1 MAIER
6 REQMNLQELQN
17 AWIEAGNKVTDLFNK
32 KVALQKNYEADPES
46 VSAED
51 MKKAAEDY
59 NKAIQA
65 RDFAKQNYDDAVE
78 AQKVNK
84 PTSKPVK
91 NEAEPEKKNAV
102 SGFKDMLKHPMK
114 YMENLS
120 SSKTSDG
127 NAGLT
132 IPDDQQTQI
141 NTLVR
146 QYDDLRDLVTIEN
159 TGTDHGT
166 RNIEPFENIKPMDQ
180 LDDIPDDSTNNS
192 TYAWQNQDI
201 KEGDYP
207 SVKQLSYNIHDYS
220 DIFYASNDLLNDSD
234 ANIEAWMNQ
243 HIARKANVTY
253 NSKIIGLL
261 PNSQKKA
268 TITKL
273 DDIID
278 ALGQLNMALWSGAT
292 LLTNKSGFLTLAK
305 VRMSDGSRAMSTDP
319 RTQQTFFN
327 MDGMQYVNVR
337 VVEDMWLPNNTTVGG
352 KYQSHPFYFGNFKE
366 FIHMYDRQ
374 QMSLLT
380 SNVTD
385 QAFKRNQIAIR
396 ALLRFDTKIWDDEA
410 IVSGSFDKVESQP
423 MLMQAV
429 QVPTGNNGG
438 ADNGGTGK

>member
-6 REQMNLQELQN
+6 GEQMNLQELQN

-32 KVALQKNYEADPES
+32 KVALQKKYEADPES

-78 AQKVNK
+78 ASKVNK
-84 PTSKPVK
+84 PTSKPIENK
-91 NEAEPEKKNAV
+91 AEDKSKDV
-102 SGFKDMLKHPMK
+102 ISGFKDMLKNPMK

-120 SSKTSDG
+120 SSSTSDG

-141 NTLVR
+141 NTLMR
-146 QYDDLRDLVTIEN
+146 QYDDLRDLVTIE
-159 TGTDHGT
+159 TVGTDHGT
-166 RNIEPFENIKPMDQ
+166 RNIEPFSDIKPMDQ

-192 TYAWQNQDI
+192 TYKWQDQDI
-201 KEGDYP
+201 KEGDYS
-207 SVKQLSYNIHDYS
+207 SVKQLSYNIHDYG
-220 DIFYASNDLLNDSD
+220 DVFFAPNDLINDSN
-234 ANIEAWMNQ
+234 ANIEAWLNQ

-261 PNSQKKA
+261 PKSQKKA

-278 ALGQLNMALWSGAT
+278 ALGQLDMALWGSAT
-292 LLTNKSGFLTLAK
+292 LLTNKSGFLALAK
-305 VRMSDGSRAMSTDP
+305 VRMSDGTRAMSVDP
-319 RTQQTFFN
+319 RTQQTTFN

-337 VVEDMWLPNNTTVGG
+337 VVEDTWLPNNTNGSG

-366 FIHMYDRQ
+366 FIHLYDRQ

-380 SNVTD
+380 SNIAD
-385 QAFKRNQIAIR
+385 NAFRRNQTAIR

-423 MLMQAV
+423 MLMQSV
-429 QVPTGNNGG
+429 QAPS
-438 ADNGGTGK
+438 DKGGTQAETANH

>member
-6 REQMNLQELQN
+6 RERMNLQELQN

-59 NKAIQA
+59 NKAVQA

-84 PTSKPVK
+84 PANKPVENKAEEKSK
-91 NEAEPEKKNAV
+91 NIA
-102 SGFKDMLKHPMK
+102 SGFKDMLRNPMK

-120 SSKTSDG
+120 SSSTADG

-141 NTLVR
+141 NTLMR

-159 TGTDHGT
+159 VGTDHGT
-166 RNIEPFENIKPMDQ
+166 RNIEPFSEITPMDQ

-192 TYAWQNQDI
+192 DYKWQDKDI

-207 SVKQLSYNIHDYS
+207 SVKQLSYNIHDYG
-220 DIFYASNDLLNDSD
+220 DVFFAPNDLINDSN
-234 ANIEAWMNQ
+234 ANIEAWLNQ
-243 HIARKANVTY
+243 HIARKNVVTY
-253 NSKIIGLL
+253 NSKIVGLL

-278 ALGQLNMALWSGAT
+278 ALGELDMALWGGAT

-305 VRMSDGSRAMSTDP
+305 VRMSDGSRAMNVDP
-319 RTQQTFFN
+319 RTQQTTFN
-327 MDGMQYVNVR
+327 MDGMQYINVR
-337 VVEDMWLPNNTTVGG
+337 VVEDRYLPNNTTVGG

-380 SNVTD
+380 SNIAD
-385 QAFKRNQIAIR
+385 KAFRRNQTAIR
-396 ALLRFDTKIWDDEA
+396 ALNRFDTKIWDDEA
-410 IVSGSFDKVESQP
+410 MISGSFDKVESQP

-429 QVPTGNNGG
+429 QVSAGNDGGG
-438 ADNGGTGK
+438 AGK

>member
-1 MAIER
+1 
-6 REQMNLQELQN
+6 MNLQELQN

-32 KVALQKNYEADPES
+32 KVALQKKYEADSDS
-46 VSAED
+46 VSANE

-59 NKAIQA
+59 NKAVQA
-65 RDFAKQNYDDAVE
+65 RNFAKQNYDDAV
-78 AQKVNK
+78 AALKVNK
-84 PTSKPVK
+84 PASKPVENK
-91 NEAEPEKKNAV
+91 TEEKAKNAV

-114 YMENLS
+114 YMENVS
-120 SSKTSDG
+120 SSSTSDG

-159 TGTDHGT
+159 VGTDHGT
-166 RNIEPFENIKPMDQ
+166 RNIEPFSDITPMDQ

-192 TYAWQNQDI
+192 DYKWQDKDI
-201 KEGDYP
+201 KEGDYS
-207 SVKQLSYNIHDYS
+207 SVKQLSYNIHDYG
-220 DIFYASNDLLNDSD
+220 DVFFAPNDLINDSN
-234 ANIEAWMNQ
+234 ANIESWLNQ

-278 ALGQLNMALWSGAT
+278 ALGQLNMALWGGAT

-305 VRMSDGSRAMSTDP
+305 VRMSDGSRAMHTDP
-319 RTQQTFFN
+319 RTQQSTFN

-337 VVEDMWLPNNTTVGG
+337 VVEDTWLPNNTTTGG

-380 SNVTD
+380 SNIAD
-385 QAFKRNQIAIR
+385 KAFRRNQTAIR

-410 IVSGSFDKVESQP
+410 IVSGSFDKVASQP

-429 QVPTGNNGG
+429 TAPTGNNGG
-438 ADNGGTGK
+438 SNSPASN

>member
-32 KVALQKNYEADPES
+32 KVALQKKYEADPES

-78 AQKVNK
+78 ASKVNK
-84 PTSKPVK
+84 PTSKPIENKVEDK
-91 NEAEPEKKNAV
+91 SKDV
-102 SGFKDMLKHPMK
+102 ISGFKDMLKNPMK

-120 SSKTSDG
+120 SSSTSDG

-141 NTLVR
+141 NTLMR
-146 QYDDLRDLVTIEN
+146 QYDDLRDLVTIE
-159 TGTDHGT
+159 TVGTDHGT
-166 RNIEPFENIKPMDQ
+166 RNIEPFSDIKPMDQ

-192 TYAWQNQDI
+192 TYKWQDQDI
-201 KEGDYP
+201 KEGDYS
-207 SVKQLSYNIHDYS
+207 SVKQLSYNIHDYG
-220 DIFYASNDLLNDSD
+220 DVFFAPNDLINDSN
-234 ANIEAWMNQ
+234 ANIEAWLNQ

-261 PNSQKKA
+261 PKSQKKA

-278 ALGQLNMALWSGAT
+278 ALGQLDMALWGSAT
-292 LLTNKSGFLTLAK
+292 LLTNKSGFLALAK
-305 VRMSDGSRAMSTDP
+305 VRMSDGTRAMSVDP
-319 RTQQTFFN
+319 RTQQTTFN

-337 VVEDMWLPNNTTVGG
+337 VVEDTWLPNNTNGSG

-366 FIHMYDRQ
+366 FIHLYDRQ

-380 SNVTD
+380 SNIAD
-385 QAFKRNQIAIR
+385 NAFRRNQTAIR

-423 MLMQAV
+423 MLMQSV
-429 QVPTGNNGG
+429 QAPS
-438 ADNGGTGK
+438 DKGGTQAETANH

>member
-32 KVALQKNYEADPES
+32 KVALQKKYEADPES

-65 RDFAKQNYDDAVE
+65 RDFAKKNYDDAVE
-78 AQKVNK
+78 ASKVNK
-84 PTSKPVK
+84 PTSKPIENK
-91 NEAEPEKKNAV
+91 AEDKSKDV
-102 SGFKDMLKHPMK
+102 ISGFKDMLKNPMK

-120 SSKTSDG
+120 SSSTSDG

-141 NTLVR
+141 NTLMR
-146 QYDDLRDLVTIEN
+146 QYDDLRDLVTIE
-159 TGTDHGT
+159 TVGTDHGT
-166 RNIEPFENIKPMDQ
+166 RNIEPFSDIKPMDQ

-192 TYAWQNQDI
+192 TYKWQDQDI
-201 KEGDYP
+201 KEGDYS
-207 SVKQLSYNIHDYS
+207 SVKQLSYNIHDYG
-220 DIFYASNDLLNDSD
+220 DVFFAPNDLINDSN
-234 ANIEAWMNQ
+234 ANIEAWLNQ

-261 PNSQKKA
+261 PKSQKKA

-278 ALGQLNMALWSGAT
+278 ALGQLDMALWGGAT
-292 LLTNKSGFLTLAK
+292 LLTNKSGFLALAK
-305 VRMSDGSRAMSTDP
+305 VRMSDGTRAMSVDP
-319 RTQQTFFN
+319 RTQQTTFN

-337 VVEDMWLPNNTTVGG
+337 VVEDTWLPNNTNGSG

-366 FIHMYDRQ
+366 FIHLYDRQ

-380 SNVTD
+380 SNIAD
-385 QAFKRNQIAIR
+385 NAFRRNQTAIR

-423 MLMQAV
+423 MLMQSV
-429 QVPTGNNGG
+429 QAPS
-438 ADNGGTGK
+438 DKGGTQAETVNH